1 MSTQPMLQKIKK
13 YLRRIHHLLITDKL
27 SLQLE
32 ASSKSDKFT
41 VIPILFNNDVKKS
54 KVIFFAS
61 EEHLILK
68 TSKLIK

>member
-1 MSTQPMLQKIKK
+1 MLQKIKK
-13 YLRRIHHLLITDKL
+13 YLRRIHRLLITDKL

-54 KVIFFAS
+54 KAIFFAS